1 MHVTIRAN
9 TYEDKWLYARR
20 IVDFRHLRYFIAV
33 AEEGSFV
40 QAAERLHISQ
50 PPLSTQIKDLET
62 ELEVRLFERTTRGVV
77 LTTAGAAFYA
87 EARAVLARL
96 EHARIAAQRA
106 DRGEQGTLEVGF
118 ISIADYNVLPAALK
132 LFRASHSGVDVQ
144 LHELTT
150 DAQMRELAQE
160 RLDVGIALGP
170 IDDEEIHFVPLLKER
185 LILAVPSEHP
195 LGHAGKPVALSE
207 MSAERFVM
215 VPRALAPGLHD
226 LTIAYCQASG
236 FVPQIHQYAKQMQ
249 TIISLVSS
257 EFGFALV
264 PESLRHLQRT
274 GVRYLPLREQ
284 SPFVETGAIYGR
296 RCTNPAVPRFIEA
309 LQAAAASHRSQL
321 GATPV
326 AGRGSRKKGGA

>member
-1 MHVTIRAN
+1 VN
-9 TYEDKWLYARR
+9 L
-20 IVDFRHLRYFIAV
+20 RHLRYFIAV

-50 PPLSTQIKDLET
+50 PPLSTQIKDLEA
-62 ELEVRLFERTTRGVV
+62 ELEVRLFDRSTRGVL
-77 LTTAGAAFYA
+77 LTPAGNVFYA
-87 EARAVLARL
+87 EACAVLARL

-132 LFRASHSGVDVQ
+132 LFRTSHPGVEVQ

-150 DAQMRELAQE
+150 DAQMRELAVA

-170 IDDEEIHFVPLLKER
+170 VHDADTHFVPLLKER
-185 LILAVPSEHP
+185 LILVAPSDHP
-195 LGHAGKPVALSE
+195 LALSGKSVSLAQ
-207 MSAERFVM
+207 MRSERFVM

-226 LTIAYCQASG
+226 LTIAYCQAAG
-236 FVPQIHQYAKQMQ
+236 FVPKIHQYAKQMQ

-264 PESLRHLQRT
+264 PESLQHLQRT
-274 GVRYLPLREQ
+274 GVRYLSLRPA
-284 SPFVETGAIYGR
+284 SPYVETGAIYRR
-296 RCTNPAVPRFIEA
+296 RCANPAVPMFVEA
-309 LQAAAASHRSQL
+309 LQAVARSNRSPQAEPPL
-321 GATPV
+321 AKRRP
-326 AGRGSRKKGGA
+326 RNFRN